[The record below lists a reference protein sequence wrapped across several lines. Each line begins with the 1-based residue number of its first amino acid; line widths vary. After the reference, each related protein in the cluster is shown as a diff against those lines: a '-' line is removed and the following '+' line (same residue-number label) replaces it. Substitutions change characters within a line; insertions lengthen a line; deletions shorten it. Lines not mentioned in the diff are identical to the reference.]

1 MVSFFST
8 PMSRVLKTLG
18 EICIMEDLTAR
29 QQAILGLV
37 IREYIATAAPVGSKA
52 IVEAY
57 GLDISSATVRNEMA
71 RLEESGYLTHPHT
84 SAGRVPTDK
93 GYRYFVERL
102 LGETELPLAE
112 RRMIRHQFYQVR
124 PEMSQWLKLSAS
136 VLAQTAQ
143 SVAWITA
150 PSATRCL
157 FKHLELVSIRDA
169 LALVVLVLQ
178 EGTVEQRILTL
189 ARPLSQEELSR
200 MAAHLNERF
209 DGLTADGITAQLA
222 HLSPLEAQVGELVAE
237 MMERSDERARSE
249 VYRDG
254 LTNILQ
260 QPEFAEGR
268 SARPVFELLEESS
281 FLEIVLA
288 DVLAPAVSGVQV
300 IIGGEGPWEELSD
313 CSLVL
318 SRYGVVSQATG
329 DLGVLGPRRMS
340 YGRAISAVRY
350 VANLMSELIHDLYR
364 Y

>member
-1 MVSFFST
+1 MQ
-8 PMSRVLKTLG
+8 
-18 EICIMEDLTAR
+18 DLTTR

-37 IREYIATAAPVGSKA
+37 IREYVAVATPISSKV

-57 GLDISSATVRNEMA
+57 GLGISSATVRNEMA

-112 RRMIRHQFYQVR
+112 RRMIRHQFHQVR
-124 PEMSQWLKLSAS
+124 PEMDQWLKLSAS
-136 VLAQTAQ
+136 ILAQAAQ

-150 PSATRCL
+150 PAATAQRV
-157 FKHLELVSIRDA
+157 FKHLELISIRDS
-169 LALVVLVLQ
+169 LALVVLVLRG
-178 EGTVEQRILTL
+178 GTVKQRVLTL
-189 ARPLSQEELSR
+189 PRPMSQEELSR
-200 MAAHLNERF
+200 MATYLNEHF
-209 DGLTADGITAQLA
+209 GGLTADEVMAQLT
-222 HLSPLEAQVGELVAE
+222 LLIPLEAQVGELVAE
-237 MMERSDERARSE
+237 MMSE

-254 LTNILQ
+254 LINILQ
-260 QPEFAEGR
+260 QPEFAEGQ
-268 SARPVFELLEESS
+268 SARQVFGLFEESS

-288 DVLAPAVSGVQV
+288 DVLTPAAGGVQV

-313 CSLVL
+313 YSLVL

-329 DLGVLGPRRMS
+329 DLGVLGPRRMP
-340 YGRAISAVRY
+340 YRRAISVVRY
-350 VANLMSELIHDLYR
+350 VSSLMSELIHELYG

>member
-1 MVSFFST
+1 
-8 PMSRVLKTLG
+8 
-18 EICIMEDLTAR
+18 MEDLTAR

-37 IREYIATAAPVGSKA
+37 IREYIATATPVSSRG

-57 GLDISSATVRNEMA
+57 GLGVSSATVRNEMA

-112 RRMIRHQFYQVR
+112 RRMIRHQFHQVR
-124 PEMSQWLKLSAS
+124 PEMDQWLKLSAS
-136 VLAQTAQ
+136 VLAQAAQ
-143 SVAWITA
+143 SAAWITA
-150 PSATRCL
+150 PSAVTQRL
-157 FKHLELVSIRDA
+157 FKHLELVSIRDS
-169 LALVVLVLQ
+169 LALVVLVLRG
-178 EGTVEQRILTL
+178 GTVKQRVLTL
-189 ARPLSQEELSR
+189 SRSLSQEELSR
-200 MAAHLNERF
+200 IATRLNEQF
-209 DGLTADGITAQLA
+209 DGLAADGVIIQLM
-222 HLSPLEAQVGELVAE
+222 HLTPLEAQVGELVAE
-237 MMERSDERARSE
+237 MMGRSDEPARSE
-249 VYRDG
+249 VYRNG

-260 QPEFAEGR
+260 QPEFAEGQ
-268 SARPVFELLEESS
+268 SARQVFGLLEERH
-281 FLEIVLA
+281 FLETILV
-288 DVLAPAVSGVQV
+288 DVLAPAAGGVQV

-318 SRYGVVSQATG
+318 SRYGVISHATG

-350 VANLMSELIHDLYR
+350 VSNLMSELIHELYG

>member
-1 MVSFFST
+1 MQ
-8 PMSRVLKTLG
+8 
-18 EICIMEDLTAR
+18 DLTTR

-37 IREYIATAAPVGSKA
+37 IREYVSAATPISSKV

-57 GLDISSATVRNEMA
+57 GLGISSATVRNEMA
-71 RLEESGYLTHPHT
+71 HLEECGYLTHPHT
-84 SAGRVPTDK
+84 SAGRVPTDE

-112 RRMIRHQFYQVR
+112 RRMIRHQFHQVR
-124 PEMSQWLKLSAS
+124 PEMDQWLKLSAS
-136 VLAQTAQ
+136 VLAQAAQ

-150 PSATRCL
+150 PAATAQHA
-157 FKHLELVSIRDA
+157 FKHLELISIRDS

-178 EGTVEQRILTL
+178 GGTVKQRVLTL
-189 ARPLSQEELSR
+189 PQPLSQEELSR
-200 MAAHLNERF
+200 MATHLNEHF
-209 DGLTADGITAQLA
+209 EGLTADEVVAQLTP
-222 HLSPLEAQVGELVAE
+222 LTPLEAQVGELVAE
-237 MMERSDERARSE
+237 VMGPPDERARSE

-254 LTNILQ
+254 LINILQ
-260 QPEFAEGR
+260 QPEFAEGQ
-268 SARPVFELLEESS
+268 SARQVFGLFEESN

-288 DVLAPAVSGVQV
+288 DVLAPAAGGVQV

-318 SRYGVVSQATG
+318 SRYGVVSRATG
-329 DLGVLGPRRMS
+329 DLGVLGPRRMP

-350 VANLMSELIHDLYR
+350 VSNLMSELIHELYG